1 VVVDEHS
8 IKEGKHGILQDF
20 EVDYEI
26 LDNSISQLYYVLL
39 VCWLMR
45 SFTSG

>member
-1 VVVDEHS
+1 VVVDEHG
-8 IKEGKHGILQDF
+8 IEEGKHGILQDF